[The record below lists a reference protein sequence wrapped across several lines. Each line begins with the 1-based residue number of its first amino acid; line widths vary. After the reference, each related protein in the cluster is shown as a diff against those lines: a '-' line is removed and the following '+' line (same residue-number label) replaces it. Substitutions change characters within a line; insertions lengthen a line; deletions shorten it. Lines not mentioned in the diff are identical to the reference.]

1 MGIKSFTKVF
11 EYTDE
16 FAYKNFKNKNV
27 VIDGF
32 MELYRA
38 ALGLKTINALTDS
51 TGKPTAHIN
60 TILLGVVLKLKAAG
74 ANQYWVFDY
83 NTHAENSVENHN
95 PLKQLELAKRKLKKT
110 VAQDNIKRLTSE
122 LENKAIIKD
131 ELFSEDE
138 DEEDQNEQD
147 KKPSGSKVAQSQIE
161 IQNEINKQQKAAFTL
176 KSFYIEDVK
185 FILDMLDIPWIEC
198 PAGFDAEQIAAF
210 STTNSNI
217 LGVKMDYVLSQ
228 DMDSLLF
235 GARVLIKRDLKKKK
249 LFKYELSKILKD
261 YKLTHNDLIKVSLIL
276 GTDFAEKTPKI
287 GPKTVLKKYGEV
299 VLSDEQKKAYNDNF
313 KRQLTNEELKSIKIM
328 NSNVEPFKKYDALID
343 WIVMI
348 KGFNRDR
355 ITKQF
360 NKIDLFI

>member
-1 MGIKSFTKVF
+1 MGINSFTKVF

-32 MELYRA
+32 TELYRA
-38 ALGLKTINALTDS
+38 ALGLKTINTLTDS
-51 TGKPTAHIN
+51 QGKPTAHIN

-83 NTHAENSVENHN
+83 NTHAEDGIQNHN
-95 PLKQLELAKRKLKKT
+95 PLKQLELAKRKLKKNT
-110 VAQDNIKRLTSE
+110 AQDNIKRLTKQ
-122 LENKAIIKD
+122 LEKKASIED
-131 ELFSEDE
+131 DLFSED
-138 DEEDQNEQD
+138 DDDDTNNDNGSGPSITVTTQD
-147 KKPSGSKVAQSQIE
+147 IQIE
-161 IQNEINKQQKAAFTL
+161 IDKQQKAAFTL

-210 STTNSNI
+210 STIDNNI
-217 LGVKMDYVLSQ
+217 FGVKMDYVLSQ

-249 LFKYELSKILKD
+249 LFKYELAKVLKD
-261 YKLTHNDLIKVSLIL
+261 YKLTQDNFIKIGLIL
-276 GTDFAEKTPKI
+276 GCDFAPKTPRI
-287 GPKTVLKKYGEV
+287 GPKTVLKKYGDI
-299 VLSDEQKKAYNDNF
+299 VLSEEQMKAYNDNF
-313 KRQLTNEELKSIKIM
+313 KRRLTNEELKSIKIM
-328 NSNVEPFKKYDALID
+328 NSDVEPFSDKKKYDALID

-360 NKIDLFI
+360 NKIDLFV